1 MYNFEDKVVLVVGS
15 SRGIGKRVYD
25 KFTEY
30 GADVFGIS
38 TYNCDISKQWEIDE
52 YFSDLESVDILV
64 NVAAINYSNKIEDV
78 SFSEWT
84 EVIDVNLRGY
94 YYIIKKTLDI
104 MPDGGKIVNVSSI
117 AGRNKSIGNAGVHY
131 TSSKAGII
139 GLTKQI
145 AHEVG
150 ERNINV
156 NAVCPS
162 QTRTDMVEESMTEEE
177 IKELGK
183 LIPLGR
189 IATRQEVVNGIL
201 FLCSDESSYITG
213 TTLDIN
219 GGQL

>member
-1 MYNFEDKVVLVVGS
+1 MYNFKDKVVLVVGS

-38 TYNCDISKQWEIDE
+38 TDNCDISKQADIEL
-52 YFSDLESVDILV
+52 YFYKLQSVDILV

-78 SFSEWT
+78 GFDEWD
-84 EVIDVNLRGY
+84 EVLDVNLRGY
-94 YYIIKKTLDI
+94 YYIIKKALGI

-117 AGRNKSIGNAGVHY
+117 AGRHRSYTSGVHY
-131 TSSKAGII
+131 TASKAGII
-139 GLTKQI
+139 GLTKQV
-145 AHEVG
+145 AFEVADRG
-150 ERNINV
+150 INV

-162 QTRTDMVEESMTEEE
+162 QTKTDMLLETMTEEE
-177 IKELGK
+177 IKK
-183 LIPLGR
+183 LEQVIPMGR
-189 IATRQEVVNGIL
+189 LAEIDEVVNPIL
-201 FLCSDESSYITG
+201 FLCSDGASYITG

>member
-117 AGRNKSIGNAGVHY
+117 AGRHRSYTSGVHY
-131 TSSKAGII
+131 TASKAGII
-139 GLTKQI
+139 GLTKQV
-145 AHEVG
+145 AFEVAG
-150 ERNINV
+150 RGINV

-162 QTRTDMVEESMTEEE
+162 QTKTDMLLETMTEEE
-177 IKELGK
+177 IKK
-183 LIPLGR
+183 LEEVIPMGR
-189 IATRQEVVNGIL
+189 LAEIDEVVNPII
-201 FLCSDESSYITG
+201 FLCSDGASYITG

>member
-117 AGRNKSIGNAGVHY
+117 AGRHRSYTSGVHY
-131 TSSKAGII
+131 TASKAGII
-139 GLTKQI
+139 GLTKQV
-145 AHEVG
+145 AFEVAG
-150 ERNINV
+150 RGINV

-162 QTRTDMVEESMTEEE
+162 QTKTDMLLETMTEEE
-177 IKELGK
+177 IKK
-183 LIPLGR
+183 LEEVIPMGR
-189 IATRQEVVNGIL
+189 LAEIDEIVNPII
-201 FLCSDESSYITG
+201 FLCSDGASYITG